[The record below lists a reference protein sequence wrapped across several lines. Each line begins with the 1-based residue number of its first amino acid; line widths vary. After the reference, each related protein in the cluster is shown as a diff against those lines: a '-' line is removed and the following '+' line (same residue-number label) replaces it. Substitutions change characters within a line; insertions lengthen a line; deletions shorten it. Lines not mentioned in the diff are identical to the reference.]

1 MPPQRHLPPSTHPK
15 VRQRSARACAPCRKR
30 KIKCDG
36 TDPCAACVGY
46 GYDCVYNAPSPRQPP
61 PTAAAASPS
70 VPSMNGNISKPV
82 TPARIDSGEGTDH
95 EPWIPGTA
103 ITLGEPLKYRE
114 PFISS
119 ESLVDCPFGDPLL
132 LRALKTRFTSIH
144 SAIAVPRK
152 LGMALDMENPPRLQ
166 SFGWNPG
173 ARSEP
178 KVVRQGSL
186 CSILTLEQ
194 MIQYSD
200 VYFNEVHPFFGF
212 LERDLYNLRSKE
224 YWLEQR
230 KGIDM
235 EACMCGVVA
244 LGSYFS
250 ATPLPTEAEVV
261 EHGRY
266 LLDFSIAHAPANLSI
281 KHVVA
286 WMLRTLY
293 LRCTTRPHLAWM
305 ASCNAMHIA
314 EAIGLHRE
322 ISENPAVC
330 DRVKDRQHIEALE
343 IDLRRRTFWVAVAFN
358 QFLAAEYGRT
368 RIHLD
373 MISCKPLQPREGDFT
388 LDVINIM
395 TSVPKTQNFTT
406 ADISELLQSLKR
418 TSEIPVKGAFL
429 GLLRADACFCTYR
442 MLRCTNVNL
451 PICRLTGLLDVIKVA
466 LDGVTFLS
474 SIRHPWWNLIGTPFH
489 SICVL
494 LALGTSESLGMIPH
508 ALETLKNAAALY
520 NSHLSNEALRTA
532 HALVKAARDK
542 RKQEL
547 ESLDRGLDAV
557 GELPLDPSPQTSAT
571 ENASYFEYNM
581 GGDLGGF
588 MDFLDLSNYY
598 GNEQDAFMLN

>member
-1 MPPQRHLPPSTHPK
+1 MPPQRHLPASTHPK

-46 GYDCVYNAPSPRQPP
+46 GYDCVYNDPSPRKPSS
-61 PTAAAASPS
+61 TAAAASPS
-70 VPSMNGNISKPV
+70 VPSMTTEISRPV
-82 TPARIDSGEGTDH
+82 LTG
-95 EPWIPGTA
+95 
-103 ITLGEPLKYRE
+103 PLKNTE
-114 PFISS
+114 PFIAS
-119 ESLVDCPFGDPLL
+119 ESLVECPYGDPLL

-152 LGMALDMENPPRLQ
+152 LGMSLDMPNPPRLQ

-178 KVVRQGSL
+178 KVARQGSL
-186 CSILTLEQ
+186 CSIISLDQ
-194 MIQYSD
+194 MKQYSD
-200 VYFNEVHPFFGF
+200 IYFNEVHPYFGI
-212 LERDLYNLRSKE
+212 LEKDLYNIRSKE

-230 KGIDM
+230 KGMDF

-250 ATPLPTEAEVV
+250 ATPLPSEAEVV
-261 EHGRY
+261 EHGKY
-266 LLDFSIAHAPANLSI
+266 LLDFSIARAPANLSI
-281 KHVVA
+281 KHVLA
-286 WMLRTLY
+286 WMLRAIY
-293 LRCTTRPHLAWM
+293 LRCTTRPHLSWM

-322 ISENPAVC
+322 INENPVVC
-330 DRVKDRQHIEALE
+330 DRVNGRQQIEPLE

-358 QFLAAEYGRT
+358 QFLSSEYGRT
-368 RIHLD
+368 RINLD
-373 MISCKPLQPREGDFT
+373 MISCKPLQPRAEDFT
-388 LDVINIM
+388 VDVINIM
-395 TSVPKTQNFTT
+395 ISVPKSQDFTT
-406 ADISELLQSLKR
+406 ANISELLQSLKR
-418 TSEIPVKGAFL
+418 TTEIPVKDAFL
-429 GLLRADACFCTYR
+429 GLLRADACFCIYR

-451 PICRLTGLLDVIKVA
+451 PICRLTGLLDVIRVA

-474 SIRHPWWNLIGTPFH
+474 TMRQPWWNLIGTPFH

-494 LALGTSESLGMIPH
+494 LALGTSESFSMIPH
-508 ALETLKNAAALY
+508 ALEILKNAAALY

-532 HALVKAARDK
+532 HALVQGARDK

-557 GELPLDPSPQTSAT
+557 GDLPPDPSPQTSAT
-571 ENASYFEYNM
+571 DNASFFEDNM
-581 GGDLGGF
+581 GGDIGGF
-588 MDFLDLSNYY
+588 LDFLDLSNYY
-598 GNEQDAFMLN
+598 GNEQDAFMLT